1 MSAIRLRAKRTDWRA
16 CSSTCS
22 GVMRN
27 FLDRKSTRLNSS
39 HLVTSYAVF
48 CLKKKTKGHDGIRA
62 ELDDIDGD
70 LPERLRGVDD
80 RDRSGV
86 AGETA
91 CFADRQ
97 HVPGLARGERDEEC
111 P

>member
-39 HLVTSYAVF
+39 HLVISYAVF
-48 CLKKKTKGHDGIRA
+48 CLKKKTKGHDNTA
-62 ELDDIDGD
+62 ERKKTQRTARPQRPPESTTVVTVILRYIPK
-70 LPERLRGVDD
+70 LPTT
-80 RDRSGV
+80 SKY
-86 AGETA
+86 AT
-91 CFADRQ
+91 
-97 HVPGLARGERDEEC
+97 HGLICVSTLALM
-111 P
+111 